1 MRQKKGGKP
10 MRVKVT
16 TTLAVNL
23 WEELR
28 IHAIRGKTNANVIL
42 EELIA
47 NYLKKAKKKGGEK

>member
-1 MRQKKGGKP
+1 